1 MSSPR
6 TCLAPS
12 KQGSDEICGRAH
24 AEQYGDCPVFRDACR
39 RHHKA
44 PAAKAARRKDAR
56 KGGRPPLSSPRQ
68 GVRRPDL
75 DDEGVLTPDDVDLDP
90 VGALSALVELPERQ
104 RRALNSLLELGDV
117 EAASRKLSMDPE
129 VIERWLEEDQSFKQA
144 KVMMLA
150 FAPDR
155 LRDFLAVG
163 ATIGAKRL
171 VAVAAKTTNA
181 ETLFKVTRILLQYH
195 GKMADKDIAEEI
207 AALREQVEVLQ
218 EEHRKQT
225 EHM

>member
-1 MSSPR
+1 MAER
-6 TCLAPS
+6 TCRAP
-12 KQGSDEICGRAH
+12 KRQGSDDVCGQRH
-24 AEQYGDCPVFRDACR
+24 ASEFGDCPVHHDACR

-44 PAAKAARRKDAR
+44 PAAKAARKKDAR
-56 KGGRPPLSSPRQ
+56 KGGRPPLSQPRS
-68 GVRRPDL
+68 GVRRADL
-75 DDEGVLTPDDVDLDP
+75 DDDGVLTPDDVDLDP
-90 VGALSALVELPERQ
+90 VGALSALVGLPDRQ
-104 RRALNSLLELGDV
+104 RKALNSLLELGDV
-117 EAASRKLSMDPE
+117 ESVSRKLSMDPE

-163 ATIGAKRL
+163 ATLAAKRL
-171 VAVAAKTTNA
+171 VAVAGKTTNT
-181 ETLFKVTRILLQYH
+181 ETLFKVARILLQYH

-218 EEHRKQT
+218 EEHRKQM
-225 EHM
+225 EHT